1 MVAPGRLD
9 AQTSDQELEQILV
22 TGTRIARPDFESPSP
37 IVTVPA
43 AAFQRTAS
51 STVETTL
58 NQMPQ
63 FAPGATGTSP
73 DTDGEATLDL
83 RGLGPNSTLVLI
95 DGRRLLPVNGDG
107 YTDVNLIPPALIE
120 SVEVV
125 TGGASAVYGSDAI
138 GGVVNFRLRKEF
150 DGVEIGGHWGQTD
163 RGDGED
169 YDVTLTAGTRFAEG
183 RGSVMGFV
191 GYSDRSQISNGDR
204 EFSSGTAIY
213 LGPGEGDVGPENAF
227 IYVGSAATDEGAAN
241 FFTPET
247 RAEQEAVFNALFAS
261 YGYPAGTV
269 PFPQEVGFNDDGTL
283 FTTGTGD
290 SPSVANFHGEGDPFT
305 SNVFGHGYNFARY
318 VGLQMPLERS
328 SAFGAATFEFSETLE
343 AYGQAL
349 YGDYSVRSR
358 VAPVVAQGELM
369 LPTNP
374 YIPADLQLLLDSRV
388 DPDDVFAFRKRFTAI
403 GPRDY
408 RNDYD
413 TLQVTAGLRG
423 QLPRDWTFDAYAQ
436 CGASDQ
442 EKFVTGNLSRT
453 RLLELTFA
461 EDGGLAACG
470 GFDVFGVDSISQACA
485 DYIAADAELVAEVRQ
500 FIAEASV
507 RGELF
512 ELPAGPLRAAF
523 GIQYRRDEYSLD
535 GNEAFN
541 AVAPDGGSDLIGFTG
556 SPDIDADDHNTD
568 LYAEVALPLL
578 GDRPGVETLETVLG
592 YRYSDYASAGGVDA
606 WKAELLYKPVPS
618 VMFRGSYQR
627 AVRVPSIFE
636 LYEPRQTSF
645 SFYIEPCNVDSEQRK
660 INPAEVEALCVSQG
674 VPAGLL
680 DDFFEEEFP
689 VEFGGNH
696 ELDPE
701 KADTLTAGIVLRS
714 PFESPRLAGLQ
725 LSLDWYRIEI
735 DDAITYL
742 ATGGSVV
749 NCFDPALN
757 PGLVVNNF
765 WCTQFHRDPA
775 DGTIADAFDAPVNL
789 ATTQTSGVDLA
800 LDWDLPLGPGS
811 LGVQWLIGWID
822 SFEVRAA
829 PGDPPDEL
837 VGTVSGFDGSFP
849 EWKWLLGLRYSW
861 QGLDGGVRWQYI
873 DSMRDGFPFENDY
886 VVPHQ
891 DYFNLDVGYAIEDG
905 WFDGLTV
912 RAGVENLTDEDP
924 PIFPSWVNANT
935 DPSQYDVLGRRYY
948 VNLTLRF

>member
-1 MVAPGRLD
+1 MYA
-9 AQTSDQELEQILV
+9 
-22 TGTRIARPDFESPSP
+22 
-37 IVTVPA
+37 
-43 AAFQRTAS
+43 
-51 STVETTL
+51 
-58 NQMPQ
+58 
-63 FAPGATGTSP
+63 
-73 DTDGEATLDL
+73 
-83 RGLGPNSTLVLI
+83 
-95 DGRRLLPVNGDG
+95 
-107 YTDVNLIPPALIE
+107 
-120 SVEVV
+120 
-125 TGGASAVYGSDAI
+125 
-138 GGVVNFRLRKEF
+138 
-150 DGVEIGGHWGQTD
+150 
-163 RGDGED
+163 
-169 YDVTLTAGTRFAEG
+169 
-183 RGSVMGFV
+183 
-191 GYSDRSQISNGDR
+191 
-204 EFSSGTAIY
+204 
-213 LGPGEGDVGPENAF
+213 
-227 IYVGSAATDEGAAN
+227 
-241 FFTPET
+241 
-247 RAEQEAVFNALFAS
+247 
-261 YGYPAGTV
+261 
-269 PFPQEVGFNDDGTL
+269 
-283 FTTGTGD
+283 
-290 SPSVANFHGEGDPFT
+290 
-305 SNVFGHGYNFARY
+305 
-318 VGLQMPLERS
+318 LQMPLERT
-328 SAFGAATFEFSETLE
+328 SAFAAASFEFSETLE
-343 AYGQAL
+343 VYGQAL

-358 VAPVVAQGELM
+358 IAPVVVNPEVM
-369 LPTNP
+369 PPTNP

-388 DPDDVFAFRKRFTAI
+388 DPDEAFPFMKRFTAI

-408 RNDYD
+408 QNDYD
-413 TLQVTAGLRG
+413 TIQTTAGLRG
-423 QLPRDWTFDAYAQ
+423 QLPRDWSFDAYVQ
-436 CGASDQ
+436 YGASDQ

-470 GFDVFGVDSISQACA
+470 GFDVFGVDSISQGCA

-500 FIAEASV
+500 FIVEASV

-541 AVAPDGGSDLIGFTG
+541 AVAPDGGPDLIGFSG

-592 YRYSDYASAGGVDA
+592 YRYSNYASAGGVDA
-606 WKAELLYKPVPS
+606 WKAELLYKPVRS
-618 VMFRGSYQR
+618 VMLRGSYQR

-645 SFYIEPCNVDSEQRK
+645 TFYGEPCNFDSDQRK
-660 INPAEVEALCVSQG
+660 INPAEVEALCVVQG

-680 DDFFEEEFP
+680 DDFLEFEFP
-689 VEFGGNH
+689 FEFGGNPD
-696 ELDPE
+696 LDPE

-742 ATGGSVV
+742 ATGASVV

-757 PGLVVNNF
+757 PGLAGDNF

-775 DGTIADAFDAPVNL
+775 NGTVADAFDAPVNL
-789 ATTQTSGVDLA
+789 AATQTSGVDVA
-800 LDWDLPLGPGS
+800 LDWNLPLGPGS

-829 PGDPPDEL
+829 PGSPPEEFA
-837 VGTVSGFDGSFP
+837 GTVGGFGGSYP

-861 QGLDGGVRWQYI
+861 QGLDAGVRWQYV
-873 DSMRDGFPFENDY
+873 DSMRDGVRGYPFENDY

-891 DYFNLDVGYAIEDG
+891 DYFSLDVGYAIEDG

-924 PIFPSWVNANT
+924 RSSRRGWTANT